1 MQNGSIGVTTENI
14 FPIIKKF
21 LYSDHEIFLREIISN
36 AVDATQKI
44 KTLASVGEFKGDLGD
59 LTIQVKVDKDKGT
72 ITVSD
77 RGVGM
82 TEDEMSRYLNQIAF
96 SGAEEF
102 VEKYKNE
109 ANNIIGHF
117 GLGFYSSF
125 MVSNKVEVISKSFK
139 EDSKG
144 VKWTCDGSPEFTMED
159 DSKSE
164 RGTEII
170 MYIDDDNKEFLEE
183 AKISGLLKKYCSFL
197 PIPIAFGK
205 KKEWKE
211 GKDVETSDDNIIN
224 NVSPAWTR
232 KPADLKEEDY
242 KGFYQELYP
251 YTDEPLFHIHLN
263 VDYPFTL
270 TGILYFPKIKSN
282 VDLHKNKIQLYC
294 NQVFVSDSVEGI
306 VPEFMTLLH
315 GVIDSPD
322 IPLNVSRSYLQS
334 DTNVKKISSHITKKV
349 ADRLQELFKED
360 RAQFEAKWDD
370 LKIFVE
376 YGELTDEKFFER
388 AEKFTLLKNSDNS
401 YFTLEEYKKL
411 VEGNQTDK
419 DKQLIYLYTTNLDQ
433 QYSYIDAAKEKGYDV
448 LVMDGQLDV
457 HFISKIEEKE
467 KVRFVRVDSDVVDNL
482 IRKEDAAKVAWSDE
496 QKTALKTV
504 FQSQTP
510 KQEKVEFMVQF
521 EALGA
526 NANPVMLTQ
535 NEYMRRMKEMSAT
548 QTGFNFYGEMP
559 DSYNLVVNTNHP
571 LTQRLLEDQEAA
583 CNEKLAPVQTELKTA
598 EAKRDELQNSQKGK
612 KDEEISLDDK
622 EALSTAKKKVE
633 ELQADRD
640 AILASYAKENKLV
653 SQLIDLALLSNNM
666 LKGEALSNFVKR
678 SFQMI

>member
-59 LTIQVKVDKDKGT
+59 LTIQVKLDKEKGT
-72 ITVSD
+72 ITVTD

-139 EDSKG
+139 DDSKG
-144 VKWTCDGSPEFTMED
+144 VKWSCDGSPEFTMED

-170 MYIDDDNKEFLEE
+170 MHIDDDNKEFLEE

-205 KKEWKE
+205 KKEWKD
-211 GKDVETSDDNIIN
+211 GKDVETADDNVIN
-224 NVSPAWTR
+224 NISPAWTR

-334 DTNVKKISSHITKKV
+334 DANVKKISSHITKKV

-388 AEKFTLLKNSDNS
+388 AEKFTLLKNSENS

-433 QYSYIDAAKEKGYDV
+433 QYSYIDAAKDKGYDV
-448 LVMDGQLDV
+448 VVMDGQLDV

-482 IRKEDAAKVAWSDE
+482 IRKEDAAKVEWSSE

-504 FQSQTP
+504 LQSQAP
-510 KQEKVEFMVQF
+510 KLEKVEFMVQF

-535 NEYMRRMKEMSAT
+535 NEYMRRMKEMSAS

-559 DSYNLVVNTNHP
+559 DSYNLIVNTNHP
-571 LTQRLLEDQEAA
+571 LAQRLLEDQEAA
-583 CNEKLAPVQTELKTA
+583 CNEKVAPIYTEQKIA
-598 EAKRDELQNSQKGK
+598 ESKRDELQNAQKGK
-612 KDEEISLDDK
+612 KDDEISLDDK
-622 EALSTAKKKVE
+622 EALDIAKKKVE
-633 ELQADRD
+633 ELQANID
-640 AILASYAKENKLV
+640 AVLASYAKENKLV

>member
-59 LTIQVKVDKDKGT
+59 LTIQVKVDKEKGT
-72 ITVSD
+72 ITVAD

-125 MVSNKVEVISKSFK
+125 MVSSKVDVISKSFK
-139 EDSKG
+139 DDSNG
-144 VKWTCDGSPEFTMED
+144 VKWSCDGSPEFTMEEA
-159 DSKSE
+159 SKSE

-170 MYIDDDNKEFLEE
+170 MHIDDDNKEFLEE

-205 KKEWKE
+205 KKEWKD
-211 GKDVETSDDNIIN
+211 GKDVETAEDNVVN

-232 KPADLKEEDY
+232 KPSELKEEDY
-242 KGFYQELYP
+242 KSFYQELYP

-334 DTNVKKISSHITKKV
+334 DSNVKKISSHITKKV

-360 RAQFEAKWDD
+360 RSQFEAKWDD

-388 AEKFTLLKNSDNS
+388 AEKFTLLKNSENS

-411 VEGNQTDK
+411 VEGNQSDK
-419 DKQLIYLYTTNLDQ
+419 DNQLIYLYTTNLDQ

-482 IRKEDAAKVAWSDE
+482 IRKEDAAKVAWSAE
-496 QKTALKTV
+496 QKSALQTV
-504 FQSQTP
+504 FKSQTP
-510 KQEKVEFMVQF
+510 TLDKVEFMVQF

-526 NANPVMLTQ
+526 NANPVLLTQ
-535 NEYMRRMKEMSAT
+535 NEYMRRMKEMSAS

-571 LTQRLLEDQEAA
+571 LAQRVLEDQEAA
-583 CNEKLAPVQTELKTA
+583 CNEKLAPVQAELTLA

-622 EALSTAKKKVE
+622 EALDMAKKKVE
-633 ELQADRD
+633 ELQANRE
-640 AILASYAKENKLV
+640 ALLTTYAKENKLV

>member
-59 LTIQVKVDKDKGT
+59 LTIQVKLDKDKGT
-72 ITVSD
+72 ITVTD

-139 EDSKG
+139 DDSKG
-144 VKWTCDGSPEFTMED
+144 VKWSCDGSPEFTMED

-164 RGTEII
+164 RGSEII
-170 MYIDDDNKEFLEE
+170 MHIDDDNKEFLEE

-205 KKEWKE
+205 KKEWKD
-211 GKDVETSDDNIIN
+211 GKDVETADDNVIN
-224 NVSPAWTR
+224 NISPAWTR

-334 DTNVKKISSHITKKV
+334 DANVKKISSHITKKV

-388 AEKFTLLKNSDNS
+388 AEKFTLLKNSENS

-448 LVMDGQLDV
+448 VVMDGQLDV

-482 IRKEDAAKVAWSDE
+482 IRKEDAAKVEWSSE

-504 FQSQTP
+504 LQSQAP
-510 KQEKVEFMVQF
+510 KLEKVEFMVQF

-526 NANPVMLTQ
+526 NANPVLLTQ
-535 NEYMRRMKEMSAT
+535 NEYMRRMKEMSAS

-571 LTQRLLEDQEAA
+571 LAQRLLEEEEAA
-583 CNEKLAPVQTELKTA
+583 CNEKVAPIQTELKTA
-598 EAKRDELQNSQKGK
+598 ESKRDELQNAQKGK
-612 KDEEISLDDK
+612 KDDEISLDDK
-622 EALSTAKKKVE
+622 EALDITKKKVE
-633 ELQADRD
+633 ELQANIDTV
-640 AILASYAKENKLV
+640 LASYAKENKLV